1 MASDKFTATWI
12 SHSSIS
18 DFLKCPRAYYL
29 KNMYKDPKTGHKIQL
44 MAPPL
49 ALGQAVHEVIES
61 LSILP
66 TEQRFS
72 VSLLEKYEKVWTKLS
87 GKRGGF
93 TSADTEHRY
102 KERGAQMLRRVT
114 NNPGPLANKAVKLKE
129 KLPSFWLSEEDNIIL
144 CGKIDWMEY
153 LSADDSVHIIDFK
166 TSKSEEDGQ
175 SLQLPIYILLAS
187 RLQKRPVTKISYW
200 YLDFS
205 DYLTTKDL
213 PETTSAEHELLK
225 IGKQIKL
232 ARQLGKLECK
242 SGGCRHCADME
253 RILLGEGELVGVDET
268 NKDIYILP
276 YVPATED
283 DSVIL

>member
-1 MASDKFTATWI
+1 
-12 SHSSIS
+12 
-18 DFLKCPRAYYL
+18 
-29 KNMYKDPKTGHKIQL
+29 
-44 MAPPL
+44 
-49 ALGQAVHEVIES
+49 
-61 LSILP
+61 
-66 TEQRFS
+66 
-72 VSLLEKYEKVWTKLS
+72 
-87 GKRGGF
+87 
-93 TSADTEHRY
+93 
-102 KERGAQMLRRVT
+102 MLRRVT

-129 KLPSFWLSEEDNIIL
+129 KLPSFWLSEDDNIIL

-153 LSADDSVHIIDFK
+153 ITSDDSVHIIDFK

-205 DYLTTKDL
+205 DYLTTKEL
-213 PETTSAEHELLK
+213 PETVTAEQELLR

-232 ARQLGKLECK
+232 ARQLNKLECK
-242 SGGCRHCADME
+242 TGGCRHCAEME
-253 RILLGEGELVGVDET
+253 RILQGEGELVGMDET

-276 YVPATED
+276 SAPVSED

>member
-1 MASDKFTATWI
+1 MAADKFTATWI

-44 MAPPL
+44 MSPPL

-66 TEQRFS
+66 TELRFNTP
-72 VSLLEKYEKVWTKLS
+72 LLEKYEKVWTKIS

-93 TSADTEHRY
+93 TSEDTEHRY

-129 KLPSFWLSEEDNIIL
+129 KLPSFWLSEDDNIIL

-153 LSADDSVHIIDFK
+153 ITSDDSVHIIDFK

-205 DYLTTKDL
+205 DYLTTKEL
-213 PETTSAEHELLK
+213 PETVTAEQELLR

-232 ARQLGKLECK
+232 ARQLNKLECK
-242 SGGCRHCADME
+242 TGGCRHCAEME
-253 RILLGEGELVGVDET
+253 RILQGEGELVGMDET

-276 YVPATED
+276 SAPVSED

>member
-1 MASDKFTATWI
+1 MS
-12 SHSSIS
+12 
-18 DFLKCPRAYYL
+18 
-29 KNMYKDPKTGHKIQL
+29 
-44 MAPPL
+44 PPL

-66 TEQRFS
+66 TELRFNTP
-72 VSLLEKYEKVWTKLS
+72 LLEKYEKVWTKLS

-93 TSADTEHRY
+93 LSPDTEQRY

-129 KLPSFWLSEEDNIIL
+129 DIPNFWLSDEDNIIL

-153 LSADDSVHIIDFK
+153 TSSTDSVHIIDFK
-166 TSKSEEDGQ
+166 TSKSEEDGK
-175 SLQLPIYILLAS
+175 SLQLPIYVLLAS
-187 RLQKRPVTKISYW
+187 RLQKRPVSKISYW

-205 DYLTTKDL
+205 DYVTTKEMPDTVAAK
-213 PETTSAEHELLK
+213 EELLK
-225 IGKQIKL
+225 IGKQLKL

-253 RILLGEGELVGVDET
+253 RILLGEGELVGLDET

-276 YVPATED
+276 TIPATED
-283 DSVIL
+283 DSVLL